1 MALSNN
7 IVGAINFVAMLLS
20 IPIIAA
26 GIWLSSQ
33 SDNSCLKLL
42 QWPVISLGI
51 LVLLVALAGFIGAFW
66 RIPWLLLFYLIAMLI
81 VIFLLASL
89 VIFIYVVTNNGGGH
103 TAPNRAYLEYH
114 LDDYSGWLR
123 RRVESSY
130 KWNRIKACLSST
142 TTCSV
147 LNQTYRSAQDFF
159 IAPLTPLESGC
170 CKPPT
175 KCGYTFVNPT
185 YWISPI
191 DLSADLDCLL
201 WSNEQTVLCYSC
213 SSCKAGLLANIKREW
228 RRADLILVLTLVA
241 LIVVY
246 VLGFLAFRNAKTDEL
261 FRKYQ
266 QGYTT

>member
-1 MALSNN
+1 M
-7 IVGAINFVAMLLS
+7 M
-20 IPIIAA
+20 
-26 GIWLSSQ
+26 
-33 SDNSCLKLL
+33 
-42 QWPVISLGI
+42 
-51 LVLLVALAGFIGAFW
+51 
-66 RIPWLLLFYLIAMLI
+66 RIF
-81 VIFLLASL
+81 
-89 VIFIYVVTNNGGGH
+89 
-103 TAPNRAYLEYH
+103 
-114 LDDYSGWLR
+114 
-123 RRVESSY
+123 
-130 KWNRIKACLSST
+130 
-142 TTCSV
+142 
-147 LNQTYRSAQDFF
+147 Q
-159 IAPLTPLESGC
+159 SGC